1 MTVGDNIRSYRIANG
16 MLQEHLAKAMG
27 VSKQTVSSWETNR
40 TEPNIGNIET
50 LARIF
55 GCSKLDLIG
64 PDYIASLQQDYEKT
78 RQENVII
85 EAFRKSD
92 ETTKNIILRLL
103 DCEEK

>member
-55 GCSKLDLIG
+55 GCCLD
-64 PDYIASLQQDYEKT
+64 
-78 RQENVII
+78 
-85 EAFRKSD
+85 
-92 ETTKNIILRLL
+92 
-103 DCEEK
+103 